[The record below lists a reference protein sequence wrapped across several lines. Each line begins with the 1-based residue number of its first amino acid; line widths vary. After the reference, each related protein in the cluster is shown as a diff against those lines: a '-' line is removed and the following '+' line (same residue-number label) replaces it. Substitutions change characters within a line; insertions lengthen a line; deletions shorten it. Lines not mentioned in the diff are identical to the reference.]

1 MEVRASL
8 PRLDP
13 GERQGHDGGS
23 DGDELDRP
31 KPPVSR
37 PKPNVV
43 AVPMD
48 DDPEAVVFQL
58 VQPSI
63 AGRHDSGEDGPSG
76 ADEPRRL
83 ATVPGERRPHQPGG
97 GYHLRDALGFAFRS
111 TLRNAA
117 SDRSVRAALWRRK

>member
-83 ATVPGERRPHQPGG
+83 APGREATASTWGRLSPPGCARICVPEHATQRGE
-97 GYHLRDALGFAFRS
+97 
-111 TLRNAA
+111 
-117 SDRSVRAALWRRK
+117 